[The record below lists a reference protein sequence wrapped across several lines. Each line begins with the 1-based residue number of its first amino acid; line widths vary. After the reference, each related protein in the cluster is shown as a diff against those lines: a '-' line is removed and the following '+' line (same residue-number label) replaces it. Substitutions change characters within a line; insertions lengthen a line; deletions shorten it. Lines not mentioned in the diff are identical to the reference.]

1 MSRSLLCDILK
12 DAGIEDEIKYI
23 SECGGGDISSA
34 YKVQT
39 AKETYFIKTNSPSFI
54 NNFKAEFA
62 GLQHIS
68 NTKSIL
74 SPTPIKANV
83 LNKHSYIVM
92 TCLPNLHG
100 GTAEL
105 GEHLAKMHNAGQAKQ
120 FGFPILTFCGAT
132 ELDNTM
138 TDEPWSEW
146 FAKHRIG
153 YILNQIGSSKITRR
167 SVDEVVNQVIK
178 LLGPHDKDVT
188 PTLVH
193 GDLWSGNCGTSNGTP
208 CIYDPA
214 CYYGDGEVD
223 LAMTEL
229 FGGFGRKFFENYGKV
244 RKIHEGYNKR
254 KNIYNLYHILN
265 HAYMFGGFYENQA
278 SSMIE
283 DLFN

>member
-1 MSRSLLCDILK
+1 MSKSILTEILK
-12 DAGIEDEIKYI
+12 DSGIEDEIKHI

-39 AKETYFIKTNSPSFI
+39 SKETYFVKINSSSFLD
-54 NNFKAEFA
+54 NFKAEFA
-62 GLQHIS
+62 GLQHIKET
-68 NTKSIL
+68 NTVLCPI
-74 SPTPIKANV
+74 PIKV
-83 LNKHSYIVM
+83 GTLNRNSYFVM
-92 TCLPNLHG
+92 TCLPNLRG
-100 GTAEL
+100 GTADL
-105 GEHLAKMHNAGQAKQ
+105 GEHLAKMHNAGQTKQ
-120 FGFPILTFCGAT
+120 FGFPILTFCGST

-153 YILNQIGSSKITRR
+153 FILNQIGSSRITKR
-167 SVDEVVNQVIK
+167 SVKEVEDQVIK
-178 LLGPHDKDVT
+178 LLKPHDNDVT
-188 PTLVH
+188 PTLLH

-229 FGGFGRKFFENYGKV
+229 FGSFGRKFFDNYGKF
-244 RKIHEGYNKR
+244 RKIHEGYGRR

-265 HAYMFGGFYENQA
+265 HAYMFGGFYESEA

-283 DLFN
+283 DLFH